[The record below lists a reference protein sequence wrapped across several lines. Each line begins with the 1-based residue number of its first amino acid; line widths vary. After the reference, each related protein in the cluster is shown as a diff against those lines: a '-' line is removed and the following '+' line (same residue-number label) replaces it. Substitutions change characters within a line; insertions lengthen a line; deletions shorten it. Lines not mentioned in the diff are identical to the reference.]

1 MATSTKSRGGKVG
14 SSSTP
19 TTRTWV
25 TNSQKMWDLPKPGHR
40 RYGDG
45 LEVRG
50 VPIRLRSRSAT
61 PSTSSTCPDVKE
73 RSEANRR
80 LPDAHTTQVQSR
92 PGRSF
97 CFFRRPTYARRTTSG
112 AARSATN

>member
-1 MATSTKSRGGKVG
+1 MAASTSSRGGKVG

-19 TTRTWV
+19 TTRTWI
-25 TNSQKMWDLPKPGHR
+25 TNSQKMWDLPRPGHR

-61 PSTSSTCPDVKE
+61 SITSSTCPDVKE

-80 LPDAHTTQVQSR
+80 LLDAHTTQAQSR
-92 PGRSF
+92 PGRRF
-97 CFFRRPTYARRTTSG
+97 YCFRRPT
-112 AARSATN
+112 